1 MLKESDTSLY
11 RPALETL
18 LTLIRTSTSS
28 MTSVPKPLKF
38 LRPHYHELQ
47 KIQDSWP
54 EPEPGSYPSEVPDKH
69 LFADILSVLAM
80 TYSDTG
86 KRDTLQYRLKGGS
99 QEDPGLWGNE
109 YVR

>member
-1 MLKESDTSLY
+1 
-11 RPALETL
+11 
-18 LTLIRTSTSS
+18 

-38 LRPHYHELQ
+38 LRPFYPELQ
-47 KIQDSWP
+47 EVYESWP
-54 EPEPGSYPSEVPDKH
+54 SPSNQQARKAGEGEPVVTDKG

-86 KRDTLQYRLKGGS
+86 KRETLAYRLKGGS
-99 QEDPGLWGNE
+99 EEDPGLWGNE